1 MIAVGLYVH
10 HSFSVLMA
18 CRPSGSQACQAL
30 NRSFNTTDWTIAN
43 TLLILM
49 TFAPVLIGAFTG
61 ATVVARELETGTFR
75 YAWTQGIGRV
85 RWTIAKLVL
94 LGAVITVLTW
104 ALSQAFSWFYAPIL
118 QQQDSLTLLS
128 ATVFVTHGI
137 AFAAWCLMAFTLGAF
152 LGMLL
157 RRVVGAMAA
166 TLGVYLG
173 LGVVTWVYLRPHY
186 PVALVTSNPS
196 LFHDPGVPGLATRS
210 WRHAYQHAVGAEH
223 LERGPRAV
231 VAVHPGE
238 PVLAD
243 AVDRG
248 RLAPC
253 PLHHLDRRD
262 GLARPPP
269 GRLRPMTAC
278 PGRRAASNDRTQAAP
293 PLSLPPSP
301 HAGITWGRPPR
312 WPRSRRRR
320 GRRAA
325 GSWPEVEDGRG
336 RNGAEDGRAAA
347 EAVKRVGGE
356 HDGGGGPA

>member
-1 MIAVGLYVH
+1 MSVLTFPAQPGQDAGRAVKPVPWRRMIWVTWAQHRAMLISLTAVLGAVVVFLIAVGLYVH

-18 CRPSGSQACQAL
+18 CRPSGSPACQAL

-43 TLLILM
+43 TLLVLM
-49 TFAPVLIGAFTG
+49 TFAPALIGAFTG

-85 RWTIAKLVL
+85 RWTIAKLAL
-94 LGAVITVLTW
+94 LGAAITVLTW
-104 ALSQAFSWFYAPIL
+104 ALSQVFSWFYAPIL

-196 LFHDPGVPGLATRS
+196 LFNDQGVPGPGDSFPGAAPGNAPWVLSTWNVGHAQWWRYIPVSRFWPMQLIEGGWLLALSIILIVATVWLAR
-210 WRHAYQHAVGAEH
+210 R
-223 LERGPRAV
+223 RAV
-231 VAVHPGE
+231 
-238 PVLAD
+238 
-243 AVDRG
+243 
-248 RLAPC
+248 
-253 PLHHLDRRD
+253 
-262 GLARPPP
+262 
-269 GRLRPMTAC
+269 
-278 PGRRAASNDRTQAAP
+278 
-293 PLSLPPSP
+293 
-301 HAGITWGRPPR
+301 
-312 WPRSRRRR
+312 
-320 GRRAA
+320 
-325 GSWPEVEDGRG
+325 
-336 RNGAEDGRAAA
+336 
-347 EAVKRVGGE
+347 
-356 HDGGGGPA
+356 